1 MGKASSKDIPMAVEN
16 NDYRKK
22 VTFDFD
28 KAGKGFLELPDNFD
42 QLVVGDD
49 VTVTIEGKITQVRKD
64 EEGASFTVKGE
75 ELELSFE
82 NKCSMK
88 GAMDDMAEKR
98 RK

>member
-1 MGKASSKDIPMAVEN
+1 MSKVSDRGMPTAV
-16 NDYRKK
+16 DDDSYRRK

-28 KAGKGFLELPDNFD
+28 KVGKGFLKLPENFD
-42 QLVVGDD
+42 QLVVGDE
-49 VTVTIEGKITQVRKD
+49 VTVTIEGVITAVRKD